1 MQHGLDRRV
10 SLEYDEPAAEGLA
23 FPMIIMFAAHQ
34 PPAVMISV
42 HMKKFITQQTTGVL
56 KLCPAGVSFH

>member
-1 MQHGLDRRV
+1 MDSIGYSWQCLVMQHNLDRSV
-10 SLEYDEPAAEGLA
+10 SLEYNEPAAEGLA

-42 HMKKFITQQTTGVL
+42 HMK
-56 KLCPAGVSFH
+56 